1 MPAREREV
9 RRCHYCGAA
18 ENGKTLHRDHFVP
31 RSRNGPSQPDNLV
44 LACGGCN
51 STKGSRTFEAAR
63 RDLLLKRMG
72 WPKFTAEQLAWLGAH
87 GFDITPI
94 GRAQLYFEESGS

>member
-1 MPAREREV
+1 
-9 RRCHYCGAA
+9 
-18 ENGKTLHRDHFVP
+18 
-31 RSRNGPSQPDNLV
+31 
-44 LACGGCN
+44 
-51 STKGSRTFEAAR
+51 
-63 RDLLLKRMG
+63 MG